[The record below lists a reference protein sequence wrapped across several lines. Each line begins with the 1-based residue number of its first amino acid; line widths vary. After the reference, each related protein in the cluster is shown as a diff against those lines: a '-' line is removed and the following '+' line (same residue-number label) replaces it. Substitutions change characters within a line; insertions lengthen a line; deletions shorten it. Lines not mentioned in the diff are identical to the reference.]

1 MMLSF
6 FTGPSSPMWIHI
18 VTVSS
23 HLFVSV
29 ELKGAFSLKH
39 ANIKHPTLCK
49 ETFFYEFIFLRSKFL
64 YDSENLYTSSFG
76 YGELEKRGFRNR
88 RDREDV
94 KIPVYDFGEGCIFS
108 QFLAIN

>member
-1 MMLSF
+1 MNL
-6 FTGPSSPMWIHI
+6 
-18 VTVSS
+18 V
-23 HLFVSV
+23 
-29 ELKGAFSLKH
+29 
-39 ANIKHPTLCK
+39 
-49 ETFFYEFIFLRSKFL
+49 FLRSKIL

-108 QFLAIN
+108 QFLAKFSVF